1 MPKAL
6 ILPKSPRK
14 RHIVLLLLIL
24 LGMIT
29 FLDRMC
35 IAVAGPRI
43 QASLG
48 ISTERWGWVLGA
60 FILSYG
66 IFEIPSGAW
75 GDRWGHRG
83 VLSRIVLW
91 WSVFAC
97 LTGAATGFVSLI
109 LVRFLFGA
117 GEAGGYPNIAGVIS
131 RWFPGTERARTQGL
145 VWGAGRI
152 GAGITPWI
160 VVPIMH
166 AWDWRAAFWAVGSTG
181 FLWVAFWWFWYR
193 NTPAEQ
199 PGISSQELAE
209 LSTSSSASGHVS
221 IPWALF
227 LRSKQLWLISTMYG
241 LYVWGSWFYFSWLHI
256 YLIKGR
262 GFTESEMG
270 SVASIPFF
278 MGACGNLLGGFLSD
292 HLVQKHGLRN
302 GRRWVGCF
310 SLASSSCL
318 FLATALTADKWSAI
332 VLLTSGLFVLDFLV
346 PTAWAVCLDV
356 GQSHAGAV
364 TGVMSTAGQAGGF
377 VCTVL
382 FGYIASSTGSYNAP
396 LFVIS
401 AMVMT
406 SAVLFWF
413 IDASRPL
420 TGTHYL
426 PGAE

>member
-1 MPKAL
+1 MPDSL
-6 ILPKSPRK
+6 RK

-97 LTGAATGFVSLI
+97 LTGAATGFLSLL

-131 RWFPGTERARTQGL
+131 RWFPAAERARTQGF
-145 VWGAGRI
+145 VWAAGRV

-160 VVPIMH
+160 VVPILQ
-166 AWDWRAAFWAVGSTG
+166 AWDWRAAFWIVGAVG
-181 FLWVAFWWFWYR
+181 FVWVAIWWFWYR
-193 NTPAEQ
+193 NTPQEQ
-199 PGISSQELAE
+199 PGITATELAE
-209 LSTSSSASGHVS
+209 LSTRPSAQLSHS
-221 IPWALF
+221 IPWPMF
-227 LRSKQLWLISTMYG
+227 VRSKQLWLISTMYA
-241 LYVWGSWFYFSWLHI
+241 LYVWGSWFYFSWLHT
-256 YLIKGR
+256 YLMKGR
-262 GFTESEMG
+262 GFSETEMSAVS
-270 SVASIPFF
+270 SVPFF
-278 MGACGNLLGGFLSD
+278 MGACGNLVGGILSD
-292 HLVQKHGLRN
+292 YLAKRFGLRN

-318 FLATALTADKWSAI
+318 FLATALTFDKWAAI
-332 VLLTSGLFVLDFLV
+332 ILLTAGLFVLDFLV

-356 GQSHAGAV
+356 GQNHAGAV
-364 TGVMSTAGQAGGF
+364 TAVMSTAGQAGGF

-382 FGYIASSTGSYNAP
+382 FGYIATSTGSYDAP
-396 LFVIS
+396 LFVIA
-401 AMVMT
+401 AMLMA
-406 SAVLFWF
+406 SSLLFWF
-413 IDASRPL
+413 IDASKPL
-420 TGTHYL
+420 DS
-426 PGAE
+426 AN